1 MAIYKPP
8 YTITSKMLHLSTQI
22 SEALTNL
29 EHSAKEA
36 ITPIL
41 RKKNRIKTLAGTLE
55 IEGNFLGEEKITA
68 ILDGKRVLG
77 TMQEVAEVEGAI
89 VAYKELESYRYDKLE
104 DLLKAHQLM
113 MHGIL
118 KTVGSF
124 RRVNVGVGSHE
135 GVSHVAPPYERVP
148 ELMHALFDWLSH
160 SEEHLLIKSCVF
172 HYEFEFIHPF
182 SDGNGRIGRLW
193 QSVILHQWKPIFSS
207 MPTESIIRDHQEAY
221 YAALE
226 AAGSV
231 GESTPFVE
239 FMLEMILQTIENVPN
254 NDPEN
259 VPKDRTEAI
268 LEYLGKTPDVSV
280 RKLSELLA
288 VSDKTIK
295 RDLEK
300 LKNEQKIERI
310 GSNRKGYW
318 RIIQTDITQRNDIGN
333 YYSAR

>member
-1 MAIYKPP
+1 MPDYKPP

-29 EHSAKEA
+29 EHSEKEV

-68 ILDGKRVLG
+68 ILEGKRVLG
-77 TMQEVAEVEGAI
+77 TMLEVAEVEGAI
-89 VAYKELESYRYDKLE
+89 AAYKELEHYQYDKLN
-104 DLLKAHQLM
+104 DLLKSHKLLM
-113 MHGIL
+113 RGIL
-118 KTVGSF
+118 KTAGNF
-124 RRVNVGVGSHE
+124 RRVNVGVGSSE
-135 GVSHVAPPYERVP
+135 GVSHVAPPYDRVP
-148 ELMHALFDWLSH
+148 ELMGELFDWLGQ

-207 MPTESIIRDHQEAY
+207 MPTESIIRDNQEAY
-221 YAALE
+221 YVALE
-226 AAGSV
+226 AAGEM

-239 FMLEMILQTIENVPN
+239 FMLEMILQTIQNVPN
-254 NDPEN
+254 DDPDN
-259 VPKDRTEAI
+259 VPKDRSELI
-268 LEYLGKTPDVSV
+268 LDQLAKTPEMSV
-280 RKLSELLA
+280 RQLSELLS

-300 LKNEQKIERI
+300 LKNEHKIERI

-318 RIIQTDITQRNDIGN
+318 QIIQTDITQRNNIGN
-333 YYSAR
+333 

>member
-1 MAIYKPP
+1 MSHYKPP

-22 SEALTNL
+22 SEVLTNL
-29 EHSAKEA
+29 EHSSKKA

-77 TMQEVAEVEGAI
+77 TMLEVAEVEGAI
-89 VAYKELESYRYDKLE
+89 ASYRELENYHYNKLD

-113 MHGIL
+113 MNGIL
-118 KTVGSF
+118 KTAGSF
-124 RRVNVGVGSHE
+124 RRVNVGVGSSE
-135 GVSHVAPPYERVP
+135 GVSHVAPPYDRVP
-148 ELMHALFDWLSH
+148 ELMGDLFDWLTQSD
-160 SEEHLLIKSCVF
+160 EHLLIKSCVF

-221 YAALE
+221 YGALE
-226 AAGSV
+226 AAGSL

-239 FMLEMILQTIENVPN
+239 FMLEMILQTIQNVPN
-254 NDPEN
+254 SDPDN
-259 VPKDRTEAI
+259 VPKDRTELI
-268 LEYLGKTPDVSV
+268 LDHLRKTPEISV
-280 RKLSELLA
+280 RKLSELLS

-300 LKNEQKIERI
+300 LKDQQKIVRI

-318 RIIQTDITQRNDIGN
+318 QIHKTN
-333 YYSAR
+333 S